1 MHDSTSREI
10 NNKKQ
15 SKKGNGTLK
24 TTKIKNSV
32 AQVDREQ
39 NSTNLARLDF
49 YFYSYLRTP
58 LFIFF
63 EDIYTRDD
71 VGHGESCMRCRRAA
85 ALHYAS
91 DCTQLTVHCLS
102 SGQLVCGL
110 YTFHYNFKTFWL
122 CE

>member
-58 LFIFF
+58 LFFFLRIF
-63 EDIYTRDD
+63 IHVMMWVTVNRA
-71 VGHGESCMRCRRAA
+71 CAA
-85 ALHYAS
+85 AGQPPYIMPV
-91 DCTQLTVHCLS
+91 TVH
-102 SGQLVCGL
+102 
-110 YTFHYNFKTFWL
+110 N
-122 CE
+122 